1 MFEMYIETGGKR
13 LRCGY
18 TTGSCSAGAAKAAVM
33 LLFNKVET
41 LSEIEIATPK
51 GINITMPIEAVV
63 RFEDYVECTI
73 LKDGG
78 DDPDS
83 TNGIEIKARV
93 RRIIQDNEKFSEI
106 IYDNEK
112 IEVLNLSLDQNYS
125 LKQENKDQITHRNI
139 ENHNDLCV
147 ENSELEDLHRVI
159 LKGGLGVGKVTKDG
173 LFVPKGEPAINPVPR
188 KMIKEEVLK
197 VLPKNEIVE
206 VTILVPQG
214 EEVAKKTFNPRLGIE
229 GGISILGTT
238 GIVHPMSEE
247 SLKASIRLEIIQK
260 ALNNKRLILAFGS
273 LGDNYSKE
281 LGFKEEEIVI
291 CSNYIGFA
299 LETCISCKV
308 KSVIVVGH
316 IGKMSKIAYGCFNTH
331 SKVAGVRLEVMAL
344 ELALLGYDISL
355 VEKVLME
362 KTCEGAVKMLGEGYS
377 KLYENIGNKIVE
389 KIKEH
394 VYGEL
399 EVKAVMYYGASK
411 PILLWKSEGIT
422 KI

>member
-18 TTGSCSAGAAKAAVM
+18 TTGSCSAGAAKAAAM
-33 LLFNKVET
+33 LLFNKADT
-41 LSEIEIATPK
+41 LSEIEISTPK

-63 RFEDYVECTI
+63 RLEDYVECTI

-93 RRIIQDNEKFSEI
+93 RRIIQGKEQDIYKDFEGHNE
-106 IYDNEK
+106 
-112 IEVLNLSLDQNYS
+112 
-125 LKQENKDQITHRNI
+125 
-139 ENHNDLCV
+139 LCV

-173 LFVPKGEPAINPVPR
+173 LFVPRGEPAINPVPR

-197 VLPKNEIVE
+197 VLPKDEIVE

-238 GIVHPMSEE
+238 GIVHPMSED
-247 SLKASIRLEIIQK
+247 SLKASIRLEIVQK
-260 ALNNKRLILAFGS
+260 SLNNKRLILAFGS

-308 KSVIVVGH
+308 KSVVVVGH

-355 VEKVLME
+355 VEKVLKE

-411 PILLWKSEGIT
+411 PILLWMSEGIR
-422 KI
+422 

>member
-33 LLFNKVET
+33 LLFNKAET

-51 GINITMPIEAVV
+51 GINITMPIEAVI

-93 RRIIQDNEKFSEI
+93 RRIVQDKENISEI
-106 IYDNEK
+106 INYNEK
-112 IEVLNLSLDQNYS
+112 IEDLNLRLDQNYS
-125 LKQENKDQITHRNI
+125 VKQENKEQITHRNI
-139 ENHNDLCV
+139 ENLNDLCV

-173 LFVPKGEPAINPVPR
+173 LFVSKGEPAINPVPR

-273 LGDNYSKE
+273 LGDNYAKE

-355 VEKVLME
+355 VERVLKE
-362 KTCEGAVKMLGEGYS
+362 KTCEGAVKLLGEGYY

-399 EVKAVMYYGASK
+399 DVKAVMYYGASK

>member
-1 MFEMYIETGGKR
+1 MYIETGGHR

-33 LLFNKVET
+33 LLFNKADI

-51 GINITMPIEAVV
+51 GINIKMPIESMVK
-63 RFEDYVECTI
+63 FEEYVECTI
-73 LKDGG
+73 IKDGG

-93 RRIIQDNEKFSEI
+93 RRIIQDKEI
-106 IYDNEK
+106 D
-112 IEVLNLSLDQNYS
+112 LNYNCNSDQAIDI
-125 LKQENKDQITHRNI
+125 KQENKVQDRHRSIKSN
-139 ENHNDLCV
+139 NDLCV
-147 ENSELEDLHRVI
+147 ENSELEDFHRVI
-159 LKGGLGVGKVTKDG
+159 LKGGHGVGIVTKDG

-197 VLPKNEIVE
+197 VLPKDEIVE

-247 SLKASIRLEIIQK
+247 SLKASIRLEIVQK

-355 VEKVLME
+355 VEKVLKE
-362 KTCEGAVKMLGEGYS
+362 KTCEGAVKMLGEGFY

-389 KIKEH
+389 RIKEH

-399 EVKAVMYYGASK
+399 EAKAVMYYGASK
-411 PILLWKSEGIT
+411 PILLWKSEGIN
-422 KI
+422 

>member
-1 MFEMYIETGGKR
+1 MFEMYIEAGGQR

-18 TTGSCSAGAAKAAVM
+18 TTGSCSAGAAKAATM
-33 LLFNKVET
+33 LLFNKAET
-41 LSEIEIATPK
+41 LSEIEISTPK
-51 GINITMPIEAVV
+51 GINITMPIEAIVK
-63 RFEDYVECTI
+63 FQDYVECTI

-83 TNGIEIKARV
+83 TNGIAIKARV
-93 RRIIQDNEKFSEI
+93 RRITQDKEKDICSI
-106 IYDNEK
+106 
-112 IEVLNLSLDQNYS
+112 IEVNN
-125 LKQENKDQITHRNI
+125 E
-139 ENHNDLCV
+139 LCV
-147 ENSELEDLHRVI
+147 ENSKLEDLHRVI
-159 LKGGLGVGKVTKDG
+159 LKGGFGVGKVTKDG

-197 VLPKNEIVE
+197 VIPKDEIVE
-206 VTILVPQG
+206 VAILVPQG
-214 EEVAKKTFNPRLGIE
+214 EEVAKKTFNPRLGIV

-238 GIVHPMSEE
+238 GIVHPMSED
-247 SLKASIRLEIIQK
+247 SLKASIRLEIVQK
-260 ALNNKRLILAFGS
+260 ALNNKRLVLAFGNI
-273 LGDNYSKE
+273 GDNYSKE

-299 LETCISCKV
+299 LETCLSCKV

-331 SKVAGVRLEVMAL
+331 SKIAGVRLEVIAL

-355 VEKVLME
+355 VKKVLKE

-399 EVKAVMYYGASK
+399 EVEAVLYYGTSK
-411 PILLWKSEGIT
+411 PILLWKSEGIV
-422 KI
+422 